1 MSKRVVEGTLKAFLT
16 EYSGLMPEDIVSGNP
31 AKIVN
36 ALSFSKS
43 DMTSSGWAYVG
54 EAKITVDLGST
65 KEIVTGQ
72 VEALTAKKS
81 KVLADAQN
89 EATKIERQIQQL
101 LAIELDGRVS
111 A

>member
-1 MSKRVVEGTLKAFLT
+1 MSKRVVEGTLKAFIT
-16 EYSGLMPEDIVSGNP
+16 EYSYLTPDDLVNGDP
-31 AKIVN
+31 AKIVG
-36 ALSFSKS
+36 ALSFSKG
-43 DMTSSGWAYVG
+43 DMTSHGWAYVG

-72 VEALTAKKS
+72 VEALTAKKT

-101 LAIELDGRVS
+101 LAIELDGGT